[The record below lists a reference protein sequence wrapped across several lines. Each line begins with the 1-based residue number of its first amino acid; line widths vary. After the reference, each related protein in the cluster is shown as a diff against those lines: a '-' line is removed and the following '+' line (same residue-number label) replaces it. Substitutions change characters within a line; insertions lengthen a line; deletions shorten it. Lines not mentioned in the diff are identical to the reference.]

1 MKGGFAGFQRR
12 GREKRQRGLFLSCWQ
27 QRGGGLD
34 VSGGY
39 FVGWRRKENGENG
52 LFNFLVVSVRERS
65 AILGGCFTVEEK
77 ENGRLSSVA
86 AAFVPKKKTERRI
99 FLGFFYLEI
108 VPLNVKKK

>member
-1 MKGGFAGFQRR
+1 M
-12 GREKRQRGLFLSCWQ
+12 FLLEVRCELRSCWQ

-77 ENGRLSSVA
+77 ENGRLSSGCLCA
-86 AAFVPKKKTERRI
+86 KKKNREENFFRV
-99 FLGFFYLEI
+99 FLFG
-108 VPLNVKKK
+108 NSSSQCKKKIMIYHYLIS